1 MATVATATRRHAG
14 LPLLAA
20 QPGEQPEQESK
31 REAAAAPSP
40 SCGEITSTLCSRR
53 SVAVGGGR
61 RERQKM
67 TTGVI
72 GVERRIA
79 LGVTALGFC
88 LLVGLASAH
97 TTHMS
102 GASHAPGYGTAAR
115 SAPGE
120 AYYPSSATAASSGA
134 AQGQQAG
141 SGASLAPVTP
151 VTPVTN
157 PPVPATTPSPA
168 TPATGPA
175 PQSGGDGFS
184 LDPKQ
189 WVVDALGAAFSWI
202 VSGITSALTDLLKQ
216 ALNLD
221 ILVFTP
227 PGDTYQN
234 GVVLTF
240 WRTLVAVA
248 DGALALIVCWAGY
261 NSIVRHAVGARYHD
275 AMQVIP
281 RVALAGLAINLSL
294 LLTQTLIDLN
304 NALCGVVSDPF
315 ARILGLLALNGS
327 SATAGVAFF
336 ILFLAFGIVGLLLV
350 VQMVVRLAMLDV
362 LIVTA
367 PLGLVC
373 WVLPQTQPWA
383 QLWTRAF
390 ISTVFVQFLQVLA
403 LTLGGALIAF
413 FPSDGLFAALMD
425 LIIGL
430 ATLYLTL
437 KIPSFLRSLGG
448 PAAPNP
454 LNDAAGVAGTA
465 LMVARTAAIAA
476 TL

>member
-1 MATVATATRRHAG
+1 MATVATATRRHAD

-20 QPGEQPEQESK
+20 QPGEQPEQESE
-31 REAAAAPSP
+31 REAAAGPSP

-53 SVAVGGGR
+53 SVAVGGRR

-97 TTHMS
+97 TPHIG
-102 GASHAPGYGTAAR
+102 GASNALGYGAAAR

-120 AYYPSSATAASSGA
+120 AHYPSSTGTAASSGA

-151 VTPVTN
+151 VTPLTN
-157 PPVPATTPSPA
+157 PPAPAATPSPP
-168 TPATGPA
+168 TNPA
-175 PQSGGDGFS
+175 PQAGGDGFS

-189 WVVDALGAAFSWI
+189 WVIDALGAAFSWI

-327 SATAGVAFF
+327 NATAGVAFF

-425 LIIGL
+425 LIVGL

-454 LNDAAGVAGTA
+454 LNDATGVAGTA

-476 TL
+476 AL

>member
-1 MATVATATRRHAG
+1 MASVATATRHHAD
-14 LPLLAA
+14 LPLLSSVPSEQRDRAKERESFSAPLTSFAEITPTLRPGRTVAGRTAA
-20 QPGEQPEQESK
+20 VGEQ
-31 REAAAAPSP
+31 
-40 SCGEITSTLCSRR
+40 
-53 SVAVGGGR
+53 GR
-61 RERQKM
+61 DRLQK
-67 TTGVI
+67 TTGM
-72 GVERRIA
+72 ERRIA

-97 TTHMS
+97 IPHARS
-102 GASHAPGYGTAAR
+102 ASDVPGYGTAAR
-115 SAPGE
+115 ATAGDTQHPSSITVASSAP
-120 AYYPSSATAASSGA
+120 AAA
-134 AQGQQAG
+134 QQAG

-157 PPVPATTPSPA
+157 PPAPAATPSPA
-168 TPATGPA
+168 TSPA
-175 PQSGGDGFS
+175 PQAGGDGFS

-189 WVVDALGAAFSWI
+189 WVIDALGAAFSWI

-327 SATAGVAFF
+327 NATAGVAFF

-454 LNDAAGVAGTA
+454 LNDATGVAGTA

-476 TL
+476 AL

>member
-1 MATVATATRRHAG
+1 MATVATATRRHAD

-20 QPGEQPEQESK
+20 QPGEQPEQESE
-31 REAAAAPSP
+31 REAAAGPSP
-40 SCGEITSTLCSRR
+40 SCGEVTSTLCSGR
-53 SVAVGGGR
+53 SVAVGGRR

-97 TTHMS
+97 TPHIG
-102 GASHAPGYGTAAR
+102 GASNALGYGAAAR

-120 AYYPSSATAASSGA
+120 AHYPSSTGTAASSGA

-151 VTPVTN
+151 VTPLTN
-157 PPVPATTPSPA
+157 PPAPAATPSPP
-168 TPATGPA
+168 TNPA
-175 PQSGGDGFS
+175 PQAGGDGFS

-189 WVVDALGAAFSWI
+189 WVIDALGAAFSWI

-234 GVVLTF
+234 GGVLTF

-261 NSIVRHAVGARYHD
+261 NSIVRHATGARYHD

-327 SATAGVAFF
+327 NATAGVAFF

-454 LNDAAGVAGTA
+454 LNDATGVAGTA

-476 TL
+476 AL

>member
-1 MATVATATRRHAG
+1 MPAVTTQSRTALSLVVDPSGQCARESERE
-14 LPLLAA
+14 LAA
-20 QPGEQPEQESK
+20 PPCILFGDVTSAPLPKSGVSGSERM
-31 REAAAAPSP
+31 RENHQK
-40 SCGEITSTLCSRR
+40 TS
-53 SVAVGGGR
+53 G
-61 RERQKM
+61 M
-67 TTGVI
+67 
-72 GVERRIA
+72 ERRIA
-79 LGVTALGFC
+79 LIISTLGFC

-97 TTHMS
+97 
-102 GASHAPGYGTAAR
+102 ASDLRG
-115 SAPGE
+115 
-120 AYYPSSATAASSGA
+120 AASALGYEA
-134 AQGQQAG
+134 AGHGIASSSPAPRQQAG

-151 VTPVTN
+151 VTN
-157 PPVPATTPSPA
+157 PPVPAATPSPA
-168 TPATGPA
+168 TSPA

-189 WVVDALGAAFSWI
+189 WVIDALGAAFSWI
-202 VSGITSALTDLLKQ
+202 VSGITSALTDLLQQ

-281 RVALAGLAINLSL
+281 RVALTGLAINLSL
-294 LLTQTLIDLN
+294 LLTQRLIDLN

-315 ARILGLLALNGS
+315 ARILGLLPLNGS
-327 SATAGVAFF
+327 NATAGVAFF

-437 KIPSFLRSLGG
+437 KIPSFLRSLRW
-448 PAAPNP
+448 ASRAQS
-454 LNDAAGVAGTA
+454 TQ
-465 LMVARTAAIAA
+465 
-476 TL
+476 

>member
-1 MATVATATRRHAG
+1 MATVATVTRRHADP
-14 LPLLAA
+14 PLLTAE
-20 QPGEQPEQESK
+20 PGEQLDRG
-31 REAAAAPSP
+31 REREGATASL
-40 SCGEITSTLCSRR
+40 TSFEEVTPALRPGR
-53 SVAVGGGR
+53 TVVLGGRR
-61 RERQKM
+61 RERQVK
-67 TTGVI
+67 TTGVT

-79 LGVTALGFC
+79 LGVTVLGFC

-97 TTHMS
+97 TPHMG
-102 GASHAPGYGTAAR
+102 GASHAPRYDTAAR

-120 AYYPSSATAASSGA
+120 AHYPSSRASAASSGA
-134 AQGQQAG
+134 GQGQQAG

-151 VTPVTN
+151 ATN
-157 PPVPATTPSPA
+157 LPEPAATPS
-168 TPATGPA
+168 PATGPA

-189 WVVDALGAAFSWI
+189 WVIDALGAAFSWI
-202 VSGITSALTDLLKQ
+202 VSGITSALTDLLQQ

-261 NSIVRHAVGARYHD
+261 NSIVRHAVGARYHN

-327 SATAGVAFF
+327 NATAGVAFF
-336 ILFLAFGIVGLLLV
+336 VLFLAFGIVGLLLV

-454 LNDAAGVAGTA
+454 LNDATGVAGTA
-465 LMVARTAAIAA
+465 LMVARTVAIAA
-476 TL
+476 AL

>member
-1 MATVATATRRHAG
+1 MATVATATRRHAD

-20 QPGEQPEQESK
+20 QPGEQPEQESE
-31 REAAAAPSP
+31 REAAAGPSP
-40 SCGEITSTLCSRR
+40 SCGEVTSTLCSGR
-53 SVAVGGGR
+53 SVAFGGRR

-97 TTHMS
+97 TPHIG
-102 GASHAPGYGTAAR
+102 GASNALGYGAAAR

-120 AYYPSSATAASSGA
+120 AHYPSSTGTAASSGA

-151 VTPVTN
+151 VTPLTN
-157 PPVPATTPSPA
+157 PPAPAATPSPP
-168 TPATGPA
+168 TNPA
-175 PQSGGDGFS
+175 PQAGGDGFS

-189 WVVDALGAAFSWI
+189 WVIDALGAAFSWI

-327 SATAGVAFF
+327 NATAGVAFF

-454 LNDAAGVAGTA
+454 LNDATGVAGTA

-476 TL
+476 AL

>member
-1 MATVATATRRHAG
+1 MATVATATRRHAD

-20 QPGEQPEQESK
+20 QPGEQPEQESE
-31 REAAAAPSP
+31 REAAAGPSP
-40 SCGEITSTLCSRR
+40 SCGEVTSTLCSGR
-53 SVAVGGGR
+53 SVAVGGRR

-97 TTHMS
+97 TPHIG
-102 GASHAPGYGTAAR
+102 GASNALGYGAAAR

-120 AYYPSSATAASSGA
+120 AHYPSSTGTAASSGA

-151 VTPVTN
+151 VTPLTN
-157 PPVPATTPSPA
+157 PPAPAATPSPP
-168 TPATGPA
+168 TNPA
-175 PQSGGDGFS
+175 PQAGGDGFS

-189 WVVDALGAAFSWI
+189 WVIDALGAAFSWI

-327 SATAGVAFF
+327 NATAGVAFF

-437 KIPSFLRSLGG
+437 KIPSFLRSFGG

-454 LNDAAGVAGTA
+454 LNDATGVAGTA

-476 TL
+476 AL